1 VSGAKLPTLYI
12 PHGGGPCFFMD
23 VPPGL
28 PLNLWDGMAAYLRGI
43 AAGIKPRPRAVLVIS
58 AHWECP
64 RPTVQS
70 AARHSLLFDYY
81 GFPEHTYRLT
91 YPALGSPEV
100 AARVRELL
108 ALAGIEAGEERERGL
123 DHGVF
128 VPFKLIYPQAEVPML
143 QLSLQT
149 GLDPAKHLHIG
160 YALEPLRNEGVLI
173 VGSGM
178 SYHNLR
184 DLFSEDPA
192 ARDAAQ
198 RFDDWLGR
206 TIPAD
211 AAARERALAQWAQA
225 PGARECHPR
234 SEHLIPLMV
243 AAGAAGLDSGQR
255 TYNERVLG
263 KMISGFQFGVTDPQ
277 SAARLPALH
286 GQR

>member
-1 VSGAKLPTLYI
+1 
-12 PHGGGPCFFMD
+12 M
-23 VPPGL
+23 
-28 PLNLWDGMAAYLRGI
+28 
-43 AAGIKPRPRAVLVIS
+43 
-58 AHWECP
+58 
-64 RPTVQS
+64 QS
-70 AARHSLLFDYY
+70 ADKHSLLFDYY

-91 YPALGSPEV
+91 YPVPGSPAT

-108 ALAGIEAGEERERGL
+108 GLSGIETDEESERGL

-128 VPFKLIYPQAEVPML
+128 VPFKLIYPQADIPML

-149 GLDPAKHLHIG
+149 GLDPAQHLRIG
-160 YALEPLRNEGVLI
+160 HALEPLREEGVLI

-184 DLFSEDPA
+184 DFYSVQADA
-192 ARDAAQ
+192 QHAAQ

-206 TIPAD
+206 AIPAEP
-211 AAARERALAQWAQA
+211 AEREQALSQWARA

-234 SEHLIPLMV
+234 SEHLMPLMV

-263 KMISGFQFGVTDPQ
+263 KMISGFQFGATD
-277 SAARLPALH
+277 R
-286 GQR
+286 

>member
-1 VSGAKLPTLYI
+1 VPAAKLPTLYI

-28 PLNLWDGMAAYLRGI
+28 PRSLWHGMAAHLRAI
-43 AAGIKPRPRAVLVIS
+43 AAGIRVRPRAVLVIS

-64 RPTVQS
+64 RPSVQS
-70 AARHSLLFDYY
+70 ADKHSLLFDYY

-91 YPALGSPEV
+91 YPVPGSPAT

-108 ALAGIEAGEERERGL
+108 GLSGIETDEESERGL

-128 VPFKLIYPQAEVPML
+128 VPFKLIYPQADIPML

-149 GLDPAKHLHIG
+149 GLDPAQHLRIG
-160 YALEPLRNEGVLI
+160 HALEPLREEGVLI

-184 DLFSEDPA
+184 DFYSVQADA
-192 ARDAAQ
+192 QHAAQ

-206 TIPAD
+206 AIPAEP
-211 AAARERALAQWAQA
+211 AEREQALSQWARA

-234 SEHLIPLMV
+234 SEHLMPLMV

-263 KMISGFQFGVTDPQ
+263 KMISGFQFGATD
-277 SAARLPALH
+277 R
-286 GQR
+286 